1 MRILGATTEVTWAAR
16 AWYLDHN
23 GVSIKGP
30 VHVLYSAHQHRVLPR
45 PLTFLARISERGNH
59 TVPQHN
65 FPVERGEV
73 RDFQSADVELASI
86 ETMFNLLP
94 RQVRGEQLLLGS
106 TQFLR

>member
-1 MRILGATTEVTWAAR
+1 MWWVGILFHEDLGSNYREVTWAAG

-30 VHVLYSAHQHRVLPR
+30 VHVLYSTHQHRVLPR

-73 RDFQSADVELASI
+73 RDL
-86 ETMFNLLP
+86 
-94 RQVRGEQLLLGS
+94 
-106 TQFLR
+106 